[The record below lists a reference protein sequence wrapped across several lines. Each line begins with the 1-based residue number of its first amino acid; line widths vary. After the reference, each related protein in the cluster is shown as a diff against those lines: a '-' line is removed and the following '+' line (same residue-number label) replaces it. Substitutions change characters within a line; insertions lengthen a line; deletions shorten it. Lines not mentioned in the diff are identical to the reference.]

1 MALQKLSDGS
11 GIVLSIGS
19 GKTDKKYINN
29 HGKKAEL
36 QTLWLFTDEHSLPNT
51 KYVKADDTSLSLTV
65 PINQDDSTFEFFTR
79 LDSLI
84 EETVTDSAVHKFIIK
99 KNDQYYVRFKL
110 YQSTDL
116 FLGKQKQSVKSL
128 LDFYNYLKPNTKF
141 RLVFGFSHS
150 WSMNGK
156 TGFTATVKRVQ
167 LDEAT
172 QLDNNDITFY
182 EE

>member
-1 MALQKLSDGS
+1 MKFDFNPIIAKNGHLDWNWTQNANYMNLFFIIYTIAFIGAIYLYGDPYILLFSIGTFLYSMYNYYKYNLSYIIMALQKLSDGS

-36 QTLWLFTDEHSLPNT
+36 QTLWLFTDKHSLPNT
-51 KYVKADDTSLSLTV
+51 KYVKADDTRLSLTV

-99 KNDQYYVRFKL
+99 K
-110 YQSTDL
+110 
-116 FLGKQKQSVKSL
+116 
-128 LDFYNYLKPNTKF
+128 
-141 RLVFGFSHS
+141 
-150 WSMNGK
+150 
-156 TGFTATVKRVQ
+156 
-167 LDEAT
+167 
-172 QLDNNDITFY
+172 I
-182 EE
+182 